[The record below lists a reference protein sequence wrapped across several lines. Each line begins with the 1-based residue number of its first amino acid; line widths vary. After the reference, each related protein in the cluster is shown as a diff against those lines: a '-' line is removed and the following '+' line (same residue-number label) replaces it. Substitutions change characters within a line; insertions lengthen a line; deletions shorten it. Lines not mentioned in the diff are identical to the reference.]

1 MLYSSEKTI
10 YCMQLKLR
18 GKNLGSSLRY
28 GIAHNNLKTVKIYDY
43 KYSSSIK
50 KGYKYIRRYI
60 KVEKAENLHRTTS
73 RSDTT
78 CEGKKQSKVVNKSGT
93 NTNTKEEI
101 KLKYVQIVP
110 HQYCPENFVILE
122 ILPQP
127 ADENNNST
135 VPETTA
141 TKRVTD
147 KIPRIVKGT
156 RPKRLNSARKN
167 LYNKV
172 LKTLKIQKTSPIWE
186 IWKRRRKF
194 NLNYER

>member
-1 MLYSSEKTI
+1 
-10 YCMQLKLR
+10 MQLKLR

-60 KVEKAENLHRTTS
+60 KVEKAENLQRDTS
-73 RSDTT
+73 RNDTT
-78 CEGKKQSKVVNKSGT
+78 CEGKEQSKVVIKP
-93 NTNTKEEI
+93 NTDTETKEES
-101 KLKYVQIVP
+101 KLKYVQVVP

-141 TKRVTD
+141 NKRVTD
-147 KIPRIVKGT
+147 KIPKITRST
-156 RPKRLNSARKN
+156 RPKRLNSTSRN

-186 IWKRRRKF
+186 VWRNRRKL
-194 NLNYER
+194 LNYEER